1 MVTLLLGK
9 LSHSVHKL
17 ESLPKVGKLEC
28 LRDVALLDNVSTA
41 HLLLQGDESL
51 TACEISSYADKA
63 HLVQYLWE
71 ASNFVSRG
79 SMGPLSP

>member
-28 LRDVALLDNVSTA
+28 LGDVVFLDCPT
-41 HLLLQGDESL
+41 
-51 TACEISSYADKA
+51 
-63 HLVQYLWE
+63 
-71 ASNFVSRG
+71 
-79 SMGPLSP
+79 PL

>member
-28 LRDVALLDNVSTA
+28 LGDVVFLDSPT
-41 HLLLQGDESL
+41 
-51 TACEISSYADKA
+51 
-63 HLVQYLWE
+63 
-71 ASNFVSRG
+71 
-79 SMGPLSP
+79 PL